1 MVITSLTATE
11 ARLNVIDA
19 LYHFE
24 EEEHVVLYREGF
36 LYHEWFTFLNPFTV
50 AIYKPIHSFFYI

>member
-11 ARLNVIDA
+11 ARLNVFDA

-24 EEEHVVLYREGF
+24 EEEYVALYREGF
-36 LYHEWFTFLNPFTV
+36 QYHEWFTFLNPFTV
-50 AIYKPIHSFFYI
+50 AILINPLFFLI